1 MMRISI
7 SAFTLELTLASI
19 FIRLPLIGQAY
30 LDALHRV
37 ALWDSW
43 GELRR
48 CGEVR

>member
-19 FIRLPLIGQAY
+19 FIRLPFIGQAY
-30 LDALHRV
+30 LDAHQRV